1 MLSFMT
7 SSDLAAFIAANN
19 ITAEIIRLGAHTPTV
34 EAAAQV
40 LGVQVEQVGKSI
52 LFMADE
58 KPVLVIANG
67 LNRVDYKRLAEY
79 LGLSRKRIRIAS
91 PEQVV
96 DIAGYVVGSMPPFG
110 HKTSLRTLMDAR
122 TFEQSLFYAGGGDID
137 AMLCVTPH
145 EIARVTKAEKVEV
158 ATVV

>member
-1 MLSFMT
+1 MT

-52 LFMADE
+52 LFMADD
-58 KPVLVIANG
+58 KPVLVIASG
-67 LNRVDYKRLAEY
+67 INRIDYKRLADY
-79 LGLSRKRIRIAS
+79 LGLSRRRIRIAN
-91 PEQVV
+91 PEEVET
-96 DIAGYVVGSMPPFG
+96 IAGFVVGSMPPFG
-110 HKTSLRTLMDAR
+110 HKTKLRTLMDAR

-137 AMLCVTPH
+137 AMLRVAPS
-145 EIARVTKAEKVEV
+145 EIERVAQAEKVEV
-158 ATVV
+158 TNSI